1 MSLFDHNLYLPTY
14 FHCDTY
20 AYIVSFQFHA
30 VTPFELNFKVTYTT
44 NTSVSYIL
52 LVQKFLLIS
61 AVWKRG

>member
-1 MSLFDHNLYLPTY
+1 MTYTYLPIFMHY
-14 FHCDTY
+14 DMPK
-20 AYIVSFQFHA
+20 QFPFNFI
-30 VTPFELNFKVTYTT
+30 TPSELNLKVTYTT